1 VPDLSAFEVEMA
13 IDKLKGHK
21 SPGIDQ
27 IPAKLIKAGVRTIP
41 HEIHKLIKSIWNK
54 EELCEEWKESIF
66 VCIYMKGDN
75 TDCINYRGISLLST
89 TYKIVSNILLSRLT
103 HMQRKLLGII
113 TVDFDTKDQLLI
125 IYSAFVKYLR
135 KNWNKIKQCINY
147 L

>member
-27 IPAKLIKAGVRTIP
+27 IPAKLIKAGGRTIP
-41 HEIHKLIKSIWNK
+41 HEILKLIKSIWNK

-75 TDCINYRGISLLST
+75 TDHINYRGISLLST
-89 TYKIVSNILLSRLT
+89 TYKIVSNILLSR
-103 HMQRKLLGII
+103 KG
-113 TVDFDTKDQLLI
+113 
-125 IYSAFVKYLR
+125 
-135 KNWNKIKQCINY
+135 NY
-147 L
+147 WGSSL